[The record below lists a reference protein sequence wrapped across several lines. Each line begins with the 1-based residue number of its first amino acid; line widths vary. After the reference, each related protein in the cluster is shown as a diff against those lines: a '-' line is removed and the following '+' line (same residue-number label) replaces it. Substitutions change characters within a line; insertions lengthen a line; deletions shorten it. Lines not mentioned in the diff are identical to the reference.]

1 MLGLLITEFS
11 GDFTHHLDGKCH
23 GSESWEMPWEIEE
36 IPQGRHLKTSF
47 KKKNITWTRFPCL
60 ERCYLPPILVCSLK
74 RIEKLK
80 NGKSEAKIGYNILER
95 LVHLLRSCSHV
106 WRWLGTQSS
115 FPGKI
120 ARQLDHFPHQMAHL
134 LAPFSKKYFDVS
146 TITPVIFAVNQLSWH
161 KSTLINYDSHIF
173 VLNISHLVGLSH
185 QQKTTGYPW
194 DVTRCHRKERPMTVP
209 RSATALSSCVC
220 WRAARILPC
229 GRGCIFLYMSPD
241 WLTS

>member
-36 IPQGRHLKTSF
+36 IPQGRHLKTSL

-146 TITPVIFAVNQLSWH
+146 TITPVIFAVNQLSWQ
-161 KSTLINYDSHIF
+161 INTNQLWFSYF
-173 VLNISHLVGLSH
+173 
-185 QQKTTGYPW
+185 
-194 DVTRCHRKERPMTVP
+194 C
-209 RSATALSSCVC
+209 A
-220 WRAARILPC
+220 
-229 GRGCIFLYMSPD
+229 
-241 WLTS
+241 